1 VTQAVGKPSVR
12 SCVVALGAAFAS
24 IVVSSCG
31 LRTPQLEFGGEKTER
46 LGITI
51 NHIVNEVRCELI
63 HGVVRALAMDDDL
76 AEHQPI
82 KTAPKLGWLEDWSAL
97 ATITMTAED
106 ISSLSPGVLY
116 TSPFGN
122 DIIKFPSGTVTSG
135 QSFSLG
141 ANYSISADGTRTGKV
156 NFFFVF
162 KDYIAKTPRD
172 GNTILTKPCEH
183 QGDVLLESNLR
194 LDDWIQE
201 AVFPA
206 YNATIRTPE
215 GYTRPISVISHEV
228 SFVIKQTGNI
238 TPSWK
243 LIPVSANQ
251 GSLPFFQAQRNRTDD
266 LLITLG
272 ATAATDAGR
281 KVPLAPS
288 NEVLYS
294 HLASEIGASV
304 SAAMRSPGP

>member
-1 VTQAVGKPSVR
+1 VRQAARRTGMYLPFIFGAVFT
-12 SCVVALGAAFAS
+12 SCVFSG
-24 IVVSSCG
+24 CG
-31 LRTPQLEFGGEKTER
+31 LRTPELELGGEKTDR
-46 LGITI
+46 VGITL

-63 HGVVRALAMDDDL
+63 HGVVRALAVDDDL
-76 AEHQPI
+76 AEHQPF
-82 KTAPKLGWLEDWSAL
+82 KSVPKLGWLEDWSAL
-97 ATITMTAED
+97 ATITMTAEE
-106 ISSLSPGVLY
+106 ISSLSPGVLF
-116 TSPFGN
+116 TSPMEN
-122 DIIKFPSGTVTSG
+122 SITKFPNGAVTNG
-135 QSFSLG
+135 QSFSLA
-141 ANYSISADGTRTGKV
+141 ANYSVTADGIRTEKV

-162 KDYIAKTPRD
+162 KDYIEKVPRD
-172 GNTILTKPCEH
+172 KNTILSIPCEH

-215 GYTRPISVISHEV
+215 GYTRPISVMSHEV
-228 SFVIKQTGNI
+228 NFVVKQTGNI

-272 ATAATDAGR
+272 ATAATDAGK
-281 KVPLAPS
+281 KVPAAPS
-288 NEVLYS
+288 NEVVNS
-294 HLASEIGASV
+294 HLASEIGAAV
-304 SAAMRSPGP
+304 STALRSPSP

>member
-1 VTQAVGKPSVR
+1 VTQAVGKPNVR
-12 SCVVALGAAFAS
+12 CSVVALTAAFAV
-24 IVVSSCG
+24 IVVSACG

-63 HGVVRALAMDDDL
+63 HGVMRALAMDDDL

-106 ISSLSPGVLY
+106 ISSLNPGILY
-116 TSPFGN
+116 TSPMAN
-122 DIIKFPSGTVTSG
+122 SITKFPNGAVTSG
-135 QSFSLG
+135 QAFSLG
-141 ANYSISADGTRTGKV
+141 ANYSVSADGTRIGKV

-162 KDYIAKTPRD
+162 KDYIAKMPRD
-172 GNTILTKPCEH
+172 GNTKLTIPCEH

-215 GYTRPISVISHEV
+215 GYTRPISVISHQV
-228 SFVIKQTGNI
+228 TFLIKQTGNI

-272 ATAATDAGR
+272 PTAATDAG
-281 KVPLAPS
+281 KKAPLAPS
-288 NEVLYS
+288 NEVLNS
-294 HLASEIGASV
+294 HLASEIGAAV
-304 SAAMRSPGP
+304 SAAIRSPSP